1 MVTRNAAK
9 CFALMVL
16 SSVALSGCVSNGAQ
30 SGAGGATGTGGPS
43 GMGGGTGTGGAGPN
57 GSGGLGAG
65 GSDGGVG
72 GAPDAAGTGV
82 DGGPPPPF
90 TGPSVAG
97 TVVVTRTT
105 TMGHLGPGFAGFS
118 FEKTH
123 MTDGFF
129 TGTNAPLI
137 AMFKLLGPSIVRIG
151 ANDVDNSTW
160 VPTATPVVG
169 GQTSQNIGT
178 ADVDGLAAFLA
189 ATGWKAIY
197 GVSMRTATQPSVDES
212 VYVMSKLSG
221 SLHSVEIGNEINF
234 FANNAVGT
242 PMMQWEGFEAAI
254 HGALPTLALAGPAA
268 AGAVTTFTV
277 PFANAEAAKIVL
289 LTEHYYKGAAS
300 SNPTIAQML
309 ALDPS
314 VVTQSQALLASVQAN
329 HIADGFR
336 WGEMNSYS
344 GHGAAGVSDVFAS
357 ALWGIDFML
366 TTAEYGAVG
375 VNFHSGGQ
383 NMDGNVCTNGVASC
397 TRPFRYS
404 PIIEVDSRVT
414 SAAPLFYGMLFVSQA
429 GVGDMLP
436 TRVTAGSLNF
446 TAYTIAL
453 VDGSTNIALVNKDA
467 TNGVNA
473 SIDVGASV
481 ATATAVYL
489 QAAALGATT
498 GVTLAGAGVEPT
510 GAWAPKAPYSLPAGG
525 NVVTL
530 VVPPATAVLVHA
542 R

>member
-1 MVTRNAAK
+1 MIETQETERHSHN
-9 CFALMVL
+9 
-16 SSVALSGCVSNGAQ
+16 
-30 SGAGGATGTGGPS
+30 
-43 GMGGGTGTGGAGPN
+43 
-57 GSGGLGAG
+57 
-65 GSDGGVG
+65 
-72 GAPDAAGTGV
+72 
-82 DGGPPPPF
+82 
-90 TGPSVAG
+90 
-97 TVVVTRTT
+97 
-105 TMGHLGPGFAGFS
+105 
-118 FEKTH
+118 
-123 MTDGFF
+123 
-129 TGTNAPLI
+129 PLVRY
-137 AMFKLLGPSIVRIG
+137 FKLLGPGIVRIG

-169 GQTSQNIGT
+169 GQTSHNIGT
-178 ADVDGLAAFLA
+178 ADVDALAAFLA

-212 VYVMSKLSG
+212 AYVMSKLSG
-221 SLHSVEIGNEINF
+221 SGSLHSIEIGNEINF

-242 PMMQWEGFEAAI
+242 PTMQWEVFEAAI
-254 HGALPTLALAGPAA
+254 HGALATLPLAGPAA

-277 PFANAEAAKIVL
+277 PFANTEANKIVL
-289 LTEHYYKGAAS
+289 LTEHYYKGAAA
-300 SNPTIAQML
+300 SNPTITQLL
-309 ALDPS
+309 ALDPG
-314 VVTQSQALLASVQAN
+314 VVTQSQALLAAVQAN

-344 GHGAAGVSDVFAS
+344 GHGAAGVSDVFAA
-357 ALWGIDFML
+357 ALWGVDFML

-383 NMDGNVCTNGVASC
+383 NMDGNVCTNGVTSC

-404 PIIEVDSRVT
+404 PIIEVDSQVT
-414 SAAPLFYGMLFVSQA
+414 AAAPLFYGMLFVAQA

-436 TRVTAGSLNF
+436 TRVTAGSVNF
-446 TAYTIAL
+446 TAYSIAL

-481 ATATAVYL
+481 SAATAMYL
-489 QAAALGATT
+489 QAPSLAATT
-498 GVTLAGAGVEPT
+498 GVTLAGAGVAPT
-510 GAWAPKAPYSLPAGG
+510 GAWTPKAPYRLPASG

-530 VVPPATAVLVHA
+530 VVPPGTAVLVHA